1 MIAGTYIFKYRA
13 YLDRVTCYKRFEC
26 NTMEDIEKAIA
37 TITRSYGEYDYEHER
52 ELTNEEWLKRKE
64 EHENQEA

>member
-1 MIAGTYIFKYRA
+1 
-13 YLDRVTCYKRFEC
+13 
-26 NTMEDIEKAIA
+26 MEDIEKAIA